1 VFRSAF
7 RNLEISNGIE
17 KSNIRRMTLSIGI
30 DFGGTSIKSALVRG
44 GEIVRR
50 GEPIDTQRCGAPD
63 AIIDALVRLIAE
75 LADGHPG
82 VGAVGLGLPGL
93 VDSVNGV
100 IHELTNVPGWSE
112 VPLRKILSERTG
124 LPITVEN
131 DAKAMAYGEFKH
143 GAAKNARHIV
153 CVTLGTGVGGALI
166 LDGRLYRGA
175 QLGAGEIGH
184 MSIDYQGK
192 AGPFGNFGCLEEY
205 VGNSQIAHRASERYR
220 AAGRDLSPEQ
230 CAPVDLQ
237 KAAAEGDAIALQ
249 VWEDLG
255 AELGAALASVVWV
268 INPDII
274 VIGGGVA
281 QAGELIFDPIRR
293 AIRGR
298 TSEVIHH
305 NLRIVPAALGNDA
318 GIIGNAILALE
329 AAAKDLL
336 EGTGRET
343 DAS

>member
-1 VFRSAF
+1 
-7 RNLEISNGIE
+7 
-17 KSNIRRMTLSIGI
+17 MTHSIGI
-30 DFGGTSIKSALVRG
+30 DFGGTSIKSGLVRG

-50 GEPIDTQRCGAPD
+50 GKPIDTQRCGGPE
-63 AIIDALVRLIAE
+63 AIIDALARLIGE
-75 LADGHPG
+75 LSDGQSD

-100 IHELTNVPGWSE
+100 IHELTNVEGWSE
-112 VPLRKILSERTG
+112 VPLRDMLRERTG
-124 LPITVEN
+124 LAVTVEN

-153 CVTLGTGVGGALI
+153 CITLGTGVGGALI

-184 MSIDYQGK
+184 MSIDYRGK
-192 AGPFGNFGCLEEY
+192 VGPFGNFGCLEEY
-205 VGNSQIAHRASERYR
+205 VGNSQIAQRASERYR
-220 AAGRDLSPEQ
+220 GAGRNLAPEQ
-230 CAPVDLQ
+230 CAPIDLQ
-237 KAAAEGDAIALQ
+237 KAASEGDAIALQ
-249 VWEDLG
+249 LWEDIG
-255 AELGAALASVVWV
+255 EELGSALASVVWV

-281 QAGELIFDPIRR
+281 KAGELIFDPVRR
-293 AIRGR
+293 AVRGR
-298 TSEVIHH
+298 TSEVIHR

-329 AAAKDLL
+329 AAVEL
-336 EGTGRET
+336 R
-343 DAS
+343 

>member
-1 VFRSAF
+1 
-7 RNLEISNGIE
+7 
-17 KSNIRRMTLSIGI
+17 MTHSIGI
-30 DFGGTSIKSALVRG
+30 DFGGTSIKSGLVRG

-50 GEPIDTQRCGAPD
+50 GEPIDTQRCGGPD
-63 AIIDALVRLIAE
+63 AIIDALARLIGD
-75 LADGHPG
+75 LCDGQSG

-100 IHELTNVPGWSE
+100 IHELTNVAGWSE
-112 VPLRKILSERTG
+112 VPLRQILRERTG
-124 LPITVEN
+124 LPVTIEN
-131 DAKAMAYGEFKH
+131 DAKAMAYGEFKY
-143 GAAKNARHIV
+143 GAAKGARHIV

-184 MSIDYQGK
+184 MSIDFCGK
-192 AGPFGNFGCLEEY
+192 PGPFGNFGCLEEY

-230 CAPVDLQ
+230 CTPMDLQ
-237 KAAAEGDAIALQ
+237 KAAAEGDAIALRI
-249 VWEDLG
+249 WEDLG
-255 AELGAALASVVWV
+255 TELGSALASVVWI

-281 QAGELIFDPIRR
+281 KAGELIFDPVRR
-293 AIRGR
+293 AVCAR
-298 TSEVIHH
+298 TSEVVHR

-318 GIIGNAILALE
+318 GIIGNAILAFE
-329 AAAKDLL
+329 AATEESSRLAAVAP
-336 EGTGRET
+336 ET

>member
-1 VFRSAF
+1 
-7 RNLEISNGIE
+7 
-17 KSNIRRMTLSIGI
+17 MTLSIGI
-30 DFGGTSIKSALVRG
+30 DFGGTSIKSGLVRG

-50 GEPIDTQRCGAPD
+50 GEPIDTQRCGGPD
-63 AIIDALVRLIAE
+63 AIIDALARLIGE
-75 LADGHPG
+75 LSDGQSE

-112 VPLRKILSERTG
+112 VPLRDILRDRTG
-124 LPITVEN
+124 LAVTVEN

-143 GAAKNARHIV
+143 GAAKNGRHIV
-153 CVTLGTGVGGALI
+153 CITLGTGVGGALI

-184 MSIDYQGK
+184 MSIDYRGK

-230 CAPVDLQ
+230 CTPIDLQ
-237 KAAAEGDAIALQ
+237 KAAADGDPIALQ

-255 AELGAALASVVWV
+255 AELGSALASVVWV
-268 INPDII
+268 VNPDII

-281 QAGELIFDPIRR
+281 KAGDLIFDPVRR
-293 AIRGR
+293 AVCGR
-298 TSEVIHH
+298 TSEVIHR

-329 AAAKDLL
+329 AAAASPG
-336 EGTGRET
+336 EAFAAET
-343 DAS
+343 DVS

>member
-1 VFRSAF
+1 
-7 RNLEISNGIE
+7 
-17 KSNIRRMTLSIGI
+17 MTHSIGI
-30 DFGGTSIKSALVRG
+30 DFGGTSIKSGLVCDG
-44 GEIVRR
+44 KIVRR
-50 GEPIDTQRCGAPD
+50 GEPIDTQRCGGPE
-63 AIIDALVRLIAE
+63 AIIDALALLIGE
-75 LADGHPG
+75 LSVGPAD

-112 VPLRKILSERTG
+112 VPLRDMLHERTG
-124 LPITVEN
+124 LSVTVEN
-131 DAKAMAYGEFKH
+131 DAKAMAYGEFKY

-153 CVTLGTGVGGALI
+153 CITLGTGVGGALI

-184 MSIDYQGK
+184 MSIDYCGK

-205 VGNSQIAHRASERYR
+205 VGNSQIAQRASERYR
-220 AAGRDLSPEQ
+220 AAGRDLTPEQ
-230 CAPVDLQ
+230 CTPLDLQ
-237 KAAAEGDAIALQ
+237 KAAAHGDAIALQ

-281 QAGELIFDPIRR
+281 KAGELIFDPVRR
-293 AIRGR
+293 AVRGR
-298 TSEVIHH
+298 TSEVIHRD
-305 NLRIVPAALGNDA
+305 LRIVPAALGNDA

-329 AAAKDLL
+329 AAAGGF
-336 EGTGRET
+336 ETVERVT